1 MNAILSSI
9 ETTSPIAEF
18 VRQAALETADP
29 VAIVTEALTML
40 ASDPGA
46 LYENHVIAALKTIRQ
61 KDEAAYT
68 RLCAQA
74 KGCMTK
80 LDKLTAPERESR
92 QDNVQDEIL
101 QVAQNSCTFN
111 HDADGRCI
119 AIIAG
124 ETHREVYYVDGSG
137 FNDWLR
143 AAYFSAHK
151 KGIGDLAISTA
162 LSTLSAI
169 GKHQGAEQKVHMR
182 CAKSGNAYFIDLCD
196 DKWRAIRVDANGWE
210 IVDKPPTLITRT
222 KNMRPLPAPQTPAQ
236 LDKLWDHLNIPE
248 NRRLL
253 LLAWILDSY
262 RPDTPFPILELCG
275 EQGSAKSSAQRHL
288 RDLIDPNKVPLRGR
302 PKSVEDIYVG
312 AANNWLVSFENLSH
326 LTPEQQDALC
336 TLSTGGGFATRQ
348 FYTNGDEHVLES
360 KRPVVING
368 INPVASQPD
377 LIERVISIEAPVI
390 PPDQRKDEQ
399 TLEAAWQED
408 YPSILAGLMDLFAD
422 ALRLL
427 PSIKLTHKHRMAD
440 YQLLGEAVAQAQG
453 HPAGHFST
461 RYAAAVN
468 EGIDRSLETY
478 GIANALQVFTYSM
491 KNPWEGNYLSLLG
504 DLNLQMGIDRSHW
517 PKSVKGFA
525 NQLKRITPGLRRRG
539 ISIEALG
546 HGRNGSA
553 LRITLSAT
561 EQK

>member
-1 MNAILSSI
+1 MNAILSST
-9 ETTSPIAEF
+9 EAVSPITDL
-18 VRQAALETADP
+18 VKQAALETADP
-29 VAIVTEALTML
+29 VAIVTEALAML
-40 ASDPGA
+40 VSDPGA

-61 KDEAAYT
+61 KDEAAYA

-74 KGCMTK
+74 KGCVTK

-151 KGIGDLAISTA
+151 KGIGDLALSTA
-162 LSTLSAI
+162 ISTLSAV
-169 GKHQGAEQKVHMR
+169 GKYQGAEQKVHTR

-196 DKWRAIRVDANGWE
+196 DKWRAIRIDANGWE
-210 IVDKPPTLITRT
+210 IVDRPPTLFTRT
-222 KNMRPLPAPQTPAQ
+222 KNMRPLAAPQKPGQ
-236 LDKLWDHLNIPE
+236 LDKLWNHLNIPE

-288 RDLIDPNKVPLRGR
+288 RDLIDPNKVPLRACS
-302 PKSVEDIYVG
+302 KSVEDIYIS
-312 AANNWLVSFENLSH
+312 ATNSWLVSFENLSH
-326 LTPEQQDALC
+326 LTPAQQDALC
-336 TLSTGGGFATRQ
+336 TLATGGGFATRQ

-408 YPSILAGLMDLFAD
+408 YPSILAGLMDLFAS

-427 PSIKLTHKHRMAD
+427 PDIKLTHKHRMAD
-440 YQLLGEAVAQAQG
+440 YQLLGEAIAQAQK
-453 HPAGHFST
+453 HPSGHFSEL
-461 RYAAAVN
+461 YASAVN
-468 EGIDRSLETY
+468 EGIDRSLETF
-478 GIANALQVFTYSM
+478 GIANALQVFTYGRV
-491 KNPWEGNYLSLLG
+491 KPWEGSFLSLLG
-504 DLNLQMGIDRSHW
+504 DLSAQMGGDRSHW
-517 PKSVKGFA
+517 PKSPKGLA

-539 ISIEALG
+539 ILIEPLG
-546 HGRNGSA
+546 HGRNGSM
-553 LRITLSAT
+553 LRISFSAT

>member
-1 MNAILSSI
+1 MTHNLDNI
-9 ETTSPIAEF
+9 TPIADL
-18 VRQAALETADP
+18 VKQAALETADP
-29 VAIVTEALTML
+29 VIIVTEALAILPT
-40 ASDPGA
+40 DPGA

-61 KDEAAYT
+61 KDEAAYA

-74 KGCMTK
+74 KGCKTQ

-92 QDNVQDEIL
+92 QDNAQDEIL
-101 QVAQNSCTFN
+101 QVAQSSCTFN

-137 FNDWLR
+137 FNEWLR
-143 AAYFSAHK
+143 SAYFSAYR

-169 GKHQGAEQKVHMR
+169 GKHQGTEQKVHMR
-182 CAKSGNAYFIDLCD
+182 CAKYGDAYFIDLCD

-210 IVDKPPTLITRT
+210 IVGRPPTLITRT
-222 KNMRPLPAPQTPAQ
+222 KNMRPLPEPHQPGQ
-236 LDKLWDHLNIPE
+236 LDKLWKHLNIPE

-275 EQGSAKSSAQRHL
+275 EQGSAKSSAQRRL

-302 PKSVEDIYVG
+302 PKCVEDIYVG

-336 TLSTGGGFATRQ
+336 TLATGGGFATRQ

-377 LIERVISIEAPVI
+377 LIERVIGIEAPVI

-399 TLEAAWQED
+399 TLEAAWLAD
-408 YPSILAGLMDLFAD
+408 YPSILAGLMDLFAA

-427 PSIKLTHKHRMAD
+427 PNVTLTHKHRMAD
-440 YQLLGEAVAQAQG
+440 YQLLGEAISQAQG
-453 HPAGHFST
+453 HPAGHFSAL
-461 RYAAAVN
+461 YSAAVN

-478 GIANALQVFTYSM
+478 GIANALQMFNYGR
-491 KNPWEGNYLSLLG
+491 KKPWEGTFMSLLNELG
-504 DLNLQMGIDRSHW
+504 TQQGIDRSHW
-517 PKSVKGFA
+517 PKSPKGLA

-539 ISIEALG
+539 ILIETLG
-546 HGRNGSA
+546 HGRNGSM
-553 LRITLSAT
+553 LRISFSAN